1 MLDAKI
7 PSPISINELP
17 LSTGADLAPAD
28 QMSQKAPRFAVLQ
41 TTGAVALAT
50 TGAVA
55 LATTEAVVEIP
66 SDVGSPRM
74 ATLVRRLHVKK
85 LELGCG
91 MNKDGSVCT

>member
-28 QMSQKAPRFAVLQ
+28 QMSQKAPWFAVLQ
-41 TTGAVALAT
+41 T